1 MKVETIILAGGYSS
15 RMGMDK
21 ALIGM
26 EGVTTI
32 EYLIRKLAPFSKD
45 IHVVL
50 GKNYQTVAPL
60 VAQTAN
66 AIFNSEH
73 SLGMFSSIKA
83 GFKCISGDA
92 PILLQMIDQPSVP
105 VTVYQHLL
113 SSLDAENLFFQPLLS
128 DSGEKGHPVI
138 LSPKL
143 KEIISEEPSDSTLRD
158 VLQNIPLAS
167 KKWVLVRDIHV
178 LQNMNSPLDRQ
189 KWSQISRDGKTLHS
203 SV

>member
-26 EGVTTI
+26 EGVSTI
-32 EYLIRKLAPFSKD
+32 EFLIRKLTPFSKA
-45 IHVVL
+45 IHVIL
-50 GKNYQTVAPL
+50 GRNYQTVAPL
-60 VAQTAN
+60 VTQTAN
-66 AIFNSEH
+66 AIFNSDH
-73 SLGMFSSIKA
+73 HLGMFSSIKA
-83 GFKCISGDA
+83 GFKCISADA

-113 SSLDAENLFFQPLLS
+113 SSLDTENLFFQPLLS

-143 KEIISEEPSDSTLRD
+143 KDIILEEPSNSTLRD

-167 KKWVLVRDIHV
+167 KKWVPVRDIQV
-178 LQNMNSPLDRQ
+178 LQNMNTPLDRKQ
-189 KWSQISRDGKTLHS
+189 WSHPS
-203 SV
+203 SIVTDASS

>member
-1 MKVETIILAGGYSS
+1 LKVETIILAGGYSS

-26 EGVTTI
+26 EGVSTI
-32 EYLIRKLAPFSKD
+32 EFLIRKLTPFSKA
-45 IHVVL
+45 IHVIL
-50 GKNYQTVAPL
+50 GRNYQTVAPL
-60 VAQTAN
+60 VTQTAN
-66 AIFNSEH
+66 AIFNSDH
-73 SLGMFSSIKA
+73 HLGMFSSIKA
-83 GFKCISGDA
+83 GFKCISADA

-113 SSLDAENLFFQPLLS
+113 SSLDTENLFFQPLLS

-143 KEIISEEPSDSTLRD
+143 KDIILEEPSNSTLRD

-167 KKWVLVRDIHV
+167 KKWVPVRDIQV
-178 LQNMNSPLDRQ
+178 LQNMNTPLDRKQ
-189 KWSQISRDGKTLHS
+189 WSHPS
-203 SV
+203 SIVTDASN

>member
-26 EGVTTI
+26 EGVSII
-32 EYLIRKLAPFSKD
+32 EFLIRKLIFFSKV
-45 IHVVL
+45 IHVIL
-50 GKNYQTVAPL
+50 GRNYQTVAPL
-60 VAQTAN
+60 VTQTAN
-66 AIFNSEH
+66 AIFNSDH
-73 SLGMFSSIKA
+73 HLGMFSSIKA
-83 GFKCISGDA
+83 GFKCISADA

-113 SSLDAENLFFQPLLS
+113 SSLDTENLFFQPLLS

-143 KEIISEEPSDSTLRD
+143 KDIILEEPSNSTLRD

-167 KKWVLVRDIHV
+167 KKWVPVRDIQV
-178 LQNMNSPLDRQ
+178 LQNMNTPLDRKQ
-189 KWSQISRDGKTLHS
+189 WSHPS
-203 SV
+203 SIVTDASN

>member
-26 EGVTTI
+26 EGVSTI
-32 EYLIRKLAPFSKD
+32 EFLIRKLTPFSKA
-45 IHVVL
+45 IHVIL
-50 GKNYQTVAPL
+50 GRNYQTVAPL
-60 VAQTAN
+60 VTQTAN
-66 AIFNSEH
+66 AIFNSDH
-73 SLGMFSSIKA
+73 HLGMFSSIKA
-83 GFKCISGDA
+83 GFKCISADA

-113 SSLDAENLFFQPLLS
+113 SSLDTENLFFQPLLS

-143 KEIISEEPSDSTLRD
+143 KDIILEEPSNSTLRD

-167 KKWVLVRDIHV
+167 KKWVPVRDVQV
-178 LQNMNSPLDRQ
+178 LQNMNTPLDRKQ
-189 KWSQISRDGKTLHS
+189 WSHPS
-203 SV
+203 SIVTDASN

>member
-21 ALIGM
+21 ALIGV

-32 EYLIRKLAPFSKD
+32 EFLINKLTHFSKA

-50 GKNYQTVAPL
+50 GKNYKSVAPL
-60 VAQTAN
+60 ISQTAN
-66 AIFNSEH
+66 TIFNPDH
-73 SLGMFSSIKA
+73 HLGMFSSIKA
-83 GFKCISGDA
+83 GFKCISADT

-105 VTVYQHLL
+105 VSVYQHLL
-113 SSLDAENLFFQPLLS
+113 SNLDAENLFFQPLLS

-143 KEIISEEPSDSTLRD
+143 KDIILEEPSDSTLRD

-167 KKWVLVRDIHV
+167 KKWVLVRDIQI
-178 LQNMNSPLDRQ
+178 LQNMNSPLDRK
-189 KWSQISRDGKTLHS
+189 KWSQIP
-203 SV
+203 SVGQALRSLF

>member
-1 MKVETIILAGGYSS
+1 MKVETIILEGGYSS

-26 EGVTTI
+26 EGVSTI
-32 EYLIRKLAPFSKD
+32 EFLIGKLTPFSKA

-60 VAQTAN
+60 VTQTAN
-66 AIFNSEH
+66 AIFNSDH
-73 SLGMFSSIKA
+73 HLGMFSSIKE
-83 GFKCISGDA
+83 GFKCVSADA

-113 SSLDAENLFFQPLLS
+113 SSLDTENLIFQPLLS
-128 DSGEKGHPVI
+128 VSGEKGHPVI

-143 KEIISEEPSDSTLRD
+143 KDIILEEPSNSTLRD
-158 VLQNIPLAS
+158 VLQNIPTAS
-167 KKWVLVRDIHV
+167 KKWVPVRDIQV
-178 LQNMNSPLDRQ
+178 LQNMNTPLDRKQ
-189 KWSQISRDGKTLHS
+189 WSHPS
-203 SV
+203 SIVTDASS

>member
-1 MKVETIILAGGYSS
+1 
-15 RMGMDK
+15 MGMDK
-21 ALIGM
+21 ALI
-26 EGVTTI
+26 EIDGVTTI
-32 EYLIRKLAPFSKD
+32 EYLIRKLTTFSEV

-60 VAQTAN
+60 VAKTAN
-66 AIFNSEH
+66 VIFNTDH
-73 SLGMFSSIKA
+73 RLGMFSSIKA

-105 VTVYQHLL
+105 VSVYQHLL

-143 KEIISEEPSDSTLRD
+143 KDTILEEPSDSTLRD
-158 VLQNIPLAS
+158 VLRNIPLAS
-167 KKWVLVRDIHV
+167 KKWVIVREMQV
-178 LQNMNSPLDRQ
+178 LQNMNSPIDRKEWGQ
-189 KWSQISRDGKTLHS
+189 VPWDGQALHS
-203 SV
+203 SR

>member
-26 EGVTTI
+26 EGVSTI
-32 EYLIRKLAPFSKD
+32 EFLIRKLTPFSKA
-45 IHVVL
+45 IHVIL
-50 GKNYQTVAPL
+50 GRNYQTVAPL
-60 VAQTAN
+60 VTQTAN
-66 AIFNSEH
+66 AIFNSDH
-73 SLGMFSSIKA
+73 HLGMFSSIKA
-83 GFKCISGDA
+83 GFNCISADA
-92 PILLQMIDQPSVP
+92 PILLHMIDQPSVS

-113 SSLDAENLFFQPLLS
+113 SSLDTENLFFQPLLS

-143 KEIISEEPSDSTLRD
+143 KDIILEEPSNSTLRD

-167 KKWVLVRDIHV
+167 KKWVPVRDIQV
-178 LQNMNSPLDRQ
+178 LQNMNTPLDRKQ
-189 KWSQISRDGKTLHS
+189 WSHPS
-203 SV
+203 SIVTDASS

>member
-26 EGVTTI
+26 EGVSTI
-32 EYLIRKLAPFSKD
+32 EFLIRKLTPFSKA
-45 IHVVL
+45 IHVIL
-50 GKNYQTVAPL
+50 GRNYQTVAPL
-60 VAQTAN
+60 VTQTAN
-66 AIFNSEH
+66 AIFNSDH
-73 SLGMFSSIKA
+73 HLGMFSSIKA
-83 GFKCISGDA
+83 GFKCISADA

-113 SSLDAENLFFQPLLS
+113 SSLDTENLFFQPLIS

-143 KEIISEEPSDSTLRD
+143 KDIILEEPSNSTLRD

-167 KKWVLVRDIHV
+167 KKWVPVRDIQV
-178 LQNMNSPLDRQ
+178 LQNMNTPLDRKQ
-189 KWSQISRDGKTLHS
+189 WSHPS
-203 SV
+203 SIVTDASN

>member
-1 MKVETIILAGGYSS
+1 MKVETIILAGGNSS

-26 EGVTTI
+26 EGVSTI
-32 EYLIRKLAPFSKD
+32 EFLIRKLTPFSKA
-45 IHVVL
+45 IHVIL
-50 GKNYQTVAPL
+50 GRNYQTVAPL
-60 VAQTAN
+60 VTQTAN
-66 AIFNSEH
+66 AIFNSDH
-73 SLGMFSSIKA
+73 HLGMFSSIKA
-83 GFKCISGDA
+83 GFKCISADA

-113 SSLDAENLFFQPLLS
+113 SSLDTENLFFQPLLS

-143 KEIISEEPSDSTLRD
+143 KDIILEEPSNSTLRD

-167 KKWVLVRDIHV
+167 KKWVPVRDIQV
-178 LQNMNSPLDRQ
+178 LQNMNTPLDRKQ
-189 KWSQISRDGKTLHS
+189 WSHPS
-203 SV
+203 SIVTDASN

>member
-113 SSLDAENLFFQPLLS
+113 SSLDTENLIFQPLLS
-128 DSGEKGHPVI
+128 VSGEKGHPVI

-143 KEIISEEPSDSTLRD
+143 KDIILEEPSNSTLRD

-167 KKWVLVRDIHV
+167 KKWVPVRDIQV
-178 LQNMNSPLDRQ
+178 LQNMNTPLDRKQ
-189 KWSQISRDGKTLHS
+189 WSHPS
-203 SV
+203 SIVTDASS

>member
-26 EGVTTI
+26 EGVSTI
-32 EYLIRKLAPFSKD
+32 EFLIRKLTPFSKA
-45 IHVVL
+45 IHVIL
-50 GKNYQTVAPL
+50 GRNYQTVAPL
-60 VAQTAN
+60 VTQTAN
-66 AIFNSEH
+66 AIFNSDH
-73 SLGMFSSIKA
+73 HLGMFSSIKA
-83 GFKCISGDA
+83 GFKCISADA

-113 SSLDAENLFFQPLLS
+113 SSLDTENLFFQPLLS

-143 KEIISEEPSDSTLRD
+143 KDIILEEPSNSTLRD

-167 KKWVLVRDIHV
+167 KKWVPVRDIQV
-178 LQNMNSPLDRQ
+178 LQNMNTPLDRKQ
-189 KWSQISRDGKTLHS
+189 WSHPS
-203 SV
+203 SIVTDASN